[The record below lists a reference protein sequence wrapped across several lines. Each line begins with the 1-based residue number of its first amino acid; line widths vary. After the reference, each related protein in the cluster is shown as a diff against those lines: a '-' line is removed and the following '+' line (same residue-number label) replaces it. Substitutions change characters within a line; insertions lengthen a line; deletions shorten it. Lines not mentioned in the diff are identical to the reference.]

1 MSYAPAIRASWRAPF
16 AAAEQSFAKLS
27 VVVDELLRAGEPR
40 LVAESPVTELAIRKA
55 EKQRMTL
62 LSQLY
67 EVRMAANAA
76 AQSALWEAIKRSE
89 QVADRLALSQAH
101 RLDYLRAARAK
112 QRTHAHDE
120 LRKLREACTQRLL
133 RQQSERTTTREL
145 CARRRA
151 AVVGAAAPV
160 APPAVMVSN
169 YSGVALAM

>member
-1 MSYAPAIRASWRAPF
+1 MSYAPAIKASWRAPF
-16 AAAEQSFAKLS
+16 AAAEQAFTKLIAS
-27 VVVDELLRAGEPR
+27 VDELVRAGEPR
-40 LVAESPVTELAIRKA
+40 LVAESPLTELAIRKA
-55 EKQRMTL
+55 EKERMTL
-62 LSQLY
+62 LGQLY

-89 QVADRLALSQAH
+89 QVTNRLALSQTH

-120 LRKLREACTQRLL
+120 LRKLREACTQRQL